1 MEPLLLITGATALN
15 IALVALM
22 DVLGRKVPRRR
33 KLAWSAVI
41 LGLPLI
47 GAILY
52 YMRAEGQPGR
62 PKRASRR
69 ALAPSPRR
77 PVDEDLP
84 VPTSEPRG

>member
-52 YMRAEGQPGR
+52 YMRAEDQPGR
-62 PKRASRR
+62 PARASRR
-69 ALAPSPRR
+69 PPGRGSRSL
-77 PVDEDLP
+77 VDEDLP
-84 VPTSEPRG
+84 VRTREPRG